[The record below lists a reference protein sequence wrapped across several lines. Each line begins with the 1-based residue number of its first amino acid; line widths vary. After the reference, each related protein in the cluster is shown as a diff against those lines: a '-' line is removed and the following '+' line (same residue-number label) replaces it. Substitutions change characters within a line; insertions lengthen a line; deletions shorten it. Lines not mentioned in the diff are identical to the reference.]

1 MSNVGPLEVG
11 YFIHLEYKAK
21 VSPADH
27 MPSLYGRART
37 HGEPFVHPRA
47 LAVQAAAAHIWYV
60 VARVTRR
67 MCMCVRAC
75 VCVQRRAYASAYVY
89 GDNVQSNLA

>member
-27 MPSLYGRART
+27 MPSHHARAHAHTHTRGALRPPTHAGR
-37 HGEPFVHPRA
+37 
-47 LAVQAAAAHIWYV
+47 AAAAHIWWYV
-60 VARVTRR
+60 SLFTYAT
-67 MCMCVRAC
+67 VRAH
-75 VCVQRRAYASAYVY
+75 VRAYVY
-89 GDNVQSNLA
+89 GDNVQSKPSMT